1 MSICSTGLSDYER
14 REAPGIGHNG
24 GPPPE
29 PLTVTFPTAKKI
41 SGLGLTH
48 LWKLGKEG
56 RIKLV
61 RVGRRTLIGFPSLKI
76 LLTPQAAPNPN
87 HAANVADHASV
98 RTRRLRHERLHYL
111 RRRSLHQC
119 QLLRPVPQGGREAAS
134 RKAQSSR

>member
-41 SGLGLTH
+41 SGLGLTT

-61 RVGRRTLIGFPSLKI
+61 RVGRRTLIWFPSLK
-76 LLTPQAAPNPN
+76 LFPTPQAASEPEPRRKRGRPRKR
-87 HAANVADHASV
+87 ADTAIAS
-98 RTRRLRHERLHYL
+98 
-111 RRRSLHQC
+111 
-119 QLLRPVPQGGREAAS
+119 
-134 RKAQSSR
+134 